1 MKASLRSLLTVSVFV
16 WASSAAWAQSF
27 PATNLFVRAKDPNLG
42 QLNGVVEILHMD
54 DVIHRVDRL
63 GLSDTKNIQAEYV
76 KLIIGAR
83 SSGQRINV
91 SKNGLSIEGPAPK
104 ISSDEASRL
113 STRIEA
119 LEKRIETLE
128 KASGKCCKTD
138 PGFAPETQA
147 DGAHK

>member
-1 MKASLRSLLTVSVFV
+1 LE
-16 WASSAAWAQSF
+16 
-27 PATNLFVRAKDPNLG
+27 VRAAEPG
-42 QLNGVVEILHMD
+42 VSFRNGFVEIRYKGD
-54 DVIHRVDRL
+54 TIYRV
-63 GLSDTKNIQAEYV
+63 GELSVDATRNTKADIQRM
-76 KLIIGAR
+76 ISGAR
-83 SSGQRINV
+83 SSGQRIKV
-91 SKNGLSIEGPAPK
+91 SKDGLSIEGPAPK

-128 KASGKCCKTD
+128 KTSGKCCKTD

>member
-1 MKASLRSLLTVSVFV
+1 MKASLRSLLTVCVFV

-27 PATNLFVRAKDPNLG
+27 SANDLEVRAGVPHLG
-42 QLNGVVEILHMD
+42 YTTGVVEVIYKGETIYRVGGLGMD
-54 DVIHRVDRL
+54 ATRN
-63 GLSDTKNIQAEYV
+63 TKAEYQRM
-76 KLIIGAR
+76 ISGAR
-83 SSGQRINV
+83 SSGQRIKV
-91 SKNGLSIEGPAPK
+91 SKDGLSIEGPAPK

-128 KASGKCCKTD
+128 KTSGKCCKTD